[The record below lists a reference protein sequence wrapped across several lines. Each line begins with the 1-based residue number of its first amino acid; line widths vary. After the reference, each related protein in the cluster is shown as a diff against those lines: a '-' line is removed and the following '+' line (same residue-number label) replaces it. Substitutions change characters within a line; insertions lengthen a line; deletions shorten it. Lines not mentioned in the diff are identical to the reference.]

1 MTRSLTVVKTRPRSY
16 VSDTSCDVSDTR
28 AERFDCPV
36 REHDSPFTVINAGWI
51 MTKAHDSV
59 DIVTRERS
67 DPNDMM
73 SVRRTL
79 PAKFLSLL
87 K

>member
-1 MTRSLTVVKTRPRSY
+1 MQKDLIVLYGSTTLT
-16 VSDTSCDVSDTR
+16 
-28 AERFDCPV
+28 
-36 REHDSPFTVINAGWI
+36 FTVINAGWI

-87 K
+87 KWLSGQSV